1 MAKLKYLQIKT
12 ANANQGVNI
21 IPSYVNTIHALGIY
35 SMAEHC
41 VRIGNKNGAVVDIVI
56 PKEGYLEYLDE
67 SAKITSL
74 SFVTK
79 DNSNNFIPE
88 RFDGLVTLMYK

>member
-12 ANANQGVNI
+12 ANVSQGVNI

-35 SMAEHC
+35 SIVDHC

-56 PKEGYLEYLDE
+56 PREGYLEYLDE
-67 SAKITSL
+67 DAQITSL
-74 SFVTK
+74 SFAQQ
-79 DNSNNFIPE
+79 E

>member
-12 ANANQGVNI
+12 ANVSQGVNI
-21 IPSYVNTIHALGIY
+21 IPSYVNTIYALGIY
-35 SMAEHC
+35 SMTDHC
-41 VRIGNKNGAVVDIVI
+41 VRIGNENGVVVDIVI

-74 SFVTK
+74 SF
-79 DNSNNFIPE
+79 DQEE